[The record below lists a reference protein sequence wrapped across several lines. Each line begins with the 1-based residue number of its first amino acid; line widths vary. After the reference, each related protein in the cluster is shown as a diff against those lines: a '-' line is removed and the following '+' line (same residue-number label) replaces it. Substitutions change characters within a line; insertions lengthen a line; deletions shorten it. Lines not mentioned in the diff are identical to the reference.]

1 MAEAVAPAAEQPA
14 PQAQPQ
20 PQAPLDMSDE
30 AVIGRAMGAPA
41 PAPRD
46 AHGRFVAQQPA
57 AAAPATE
64 PAAQAAEPVTPAA
77 EAEPAAEP
85 AAQEEVPWDSV
96 KDVKIKVPLKV
107 DGKEIVE
114 ELTIGQLREGRMLQA
129 DYTRKTQEIAAR
141 EKQIQVQTQQAVEKE
156 RGQYML
162 ALEALQQSISQASSP
177 ELANID
183 WNKLAADN
191 PAEYV
196 RLSNRA
202 RVVNEAMQR
211 IRFEQEKVQTQ
222 QAKERDER
230 LAQAVEESKSK
241 LKEAIP
247 SWNDDLYQ
255 TVLKR
260 GVDTYGFKPEEV
272 GQLYD
277 HRVMRVLHDAHL
289 YRAMQEGKPL
299 AEKKVVTVPPVLR
312 PGNVKPKVDPK
323 VQELQQTRARLQAN
337 GNDMDAAAALMGNFL
352 GARK

>member
-1 MAEAVAPAAEQPA
+1 MPEAAAPAVEQPA
-14 PQAQPQ
+14 PQIQQQP
-20 PQAPLDMSDE
+20 PAELDMSDE
-30 AVIGRAMGAPA
+30 AVIGRAMGAPIA
-41 PAPRD
+41 QRD
-46 AHGRFVAQQPA
+46 AQGRFVAQA
-57 AAAPATE
+57 
-64 PAAQAAEPVTPAA
+64 AAEPAVETAAEAPTPA

-96 KDVKIKVPLKV
+96 KDVKIKVPMKV
-107 DGKEIVE
+107 DGKETVE
-114 ELTIGQLREGRMLQA
+114 EITIGQLREGRMLQA
-129 DYTRKTQEIAAR
+129 DYTRKTQEIAVR
-141 EKQIQVQTQQAVEKE
+141 EKQIQAQTAQAVEKE
-156 RGQYML
+156 RTQYL
-162 ALEALQQSISQASSP
+162 AALGTLHQHVQQATAS
-177 ELANID
+177 ELQNVD
-183 WNKLAADN
+183 WNKLAAES

-202 RVVNEAMQR
+202 REANEAMQR

-272 GQLYD
+272 GQLFD
-277 HRVMRVLHDAHL
+277 HRVMRVMHDAHL
-289 YRAMQEGKPL
+289 YRSMQEGKTL
-299 AEKKVVTVPPVLR
+299 AEKKVVTVPPVLK

-323 VQELQQTRARLQAN
+323 NQQLQQTRARLQAN

-352 GARK
+352 GGKK

>member
-1 MAEAVAPAAEQPA
+1 MPEAAAPAVEQPA
-14 PQAQPQ
+14 PQVQPP

-41 PAPRD
+41 PAQRD

-57 AAAPATE
+57 VEQPAAPAAEPAVE
-64 PAAQAAEPVTPAA
+64 PAAPA

-96 KDVKIKVPLKV
+96 KDVKIKVPMKV
-107 DGKEIVE
+107 DGKEWVE
-114 ELTIGQLREGRMLQA
+114 EMTIDQLRDGGLMKA
-129 DYTRKTQEIAAR
+129 DYTRKTQDLAAR
-141 EKQIQVQTQQAVEKE
+141 EKQIQAQTQQAVEKE
-156 RGQYML
+156 RGQYMQ
-162 ALEALQQSISQASSP
+162 ALDALQQSISQASSP

-183 WNKLAADN
+183 WNKLAAEN

-202 RVVNEAMQR
+202 RVVNEAIQR

-222 QAKERDER
+222 QTKEREER
-230 LAQAVEESKSK
+230 LAQAVEESRVK

-247 SWNDDLYQ
+247 AWNDDLYQ

-260 GVDTYGFKPEEV
+260 GVNTYGFKPEEV

-299 AEKKVVTVPPVLR
+299 AEKKVVEVPPVLR

-323 VQELQQTRARLQAN
+323 VQQLQQTRARLQAN

-352 GARK
+352 GGKK